1 MDWTILGI
9 EPTEDKKAITAA
21 YRARLRHV
29 NPEDKPEQFK
39 ALRAAYEQALEL
51 CGKAAQPE
59 ERDESP
65 LGLWLERLRLLYMDF
80 PARISVESWQE
91 LMSEDICLS
100 LDSRPLVEDALLRFL
115 MEDFY
120 IPQAVWQY
128 LDSVFDWQSRRAELC
143 ESYPRDFI
151 DYAVI
156 NGIRLA
162 GSPPYELFTP
172 GLDGAACDNYRRIYY
187 RANQLSGQ
195 ELERELEQ
203 LFSLSERHP
212 YGELLSYRLLLEK
225 GQTEQALAGY
235 KSLAERYPEDVKLC
249 LEWTA
254 RCIAIEDYSQGEIY
268 ARRALELS
276 PAHNQA
282 RHMLADCLA
291 GQGNYE
297 DAKKEIF
304 TLMNAA
310 GGDQKRIY
318 ELGGIIRDWNGKIM
332 DALEAQVKAEPQNME
347 LKSRLAWCCLQNDR
361 NQQALELCRAL
372 DDSYTDR
379 YDYHNLY
386 AKTYYALSMYEEAI
400 EHLKAAEEI
409 IRHMEPDGTE
419 KTDRRIDTLPN
430 KIQMQGSCL
439 MALKRQDE
447 AIALFRRA
455 CELSPEDPELV
466 TNLGR
471 ALAAGDKS
479 AEAAACFEKLI
490 RLMPGSYHGYYL
502 LAQSMYDL
510 RRDRDAF
517 DAVNRA
523 LELEGSDLGVYV
535 LKMRILLRNAV
546 WEQVRETLDYLR
558 EHGVT
563 DAIEVVWCEA
573 QLLEFGEGEKE
584 KALELY
590 RSLAERIQGG
600 ESFRKD
606 ASVYYRLLVLE
617 GEKLDAGKPEDRAVM
632 LELAEKGLAL
642 DENDFALLDYK
653 AWLLKR
659 DGQSDKA
666 LEIYHRLE
674 KEPRRTLD
682 VERELAELYY
692 DDLNTNAQKALDYY
706 RMLIENDEQWTWHFY
721 AGTCCKYLG
730 DYESSERHFL
740 RVQELNPD
748 GIDGYN
754 GMSYLYD
761 SMGRWEDSLRQTEKV
776 TEIARRLEG
785 DRSRFFRHKVRVL
798 RRLGRPGEAAAA
810 VDELTGLYGNAGC
823 LRDKFEIYC
832 QFGLWKEAA
841 ELLKQMKRRRLQNMA
856 DYLASKVDLLIYTGH
871 YSRARQAKL
880 DACGLSEADDERF
893 QLLFAEMSMNVPGQ
907 MRIWEKRMKGQQNQ
921 THELTNIA
929 QLQWWSGNYKES
941 RDYAARALRQLDE
954 LIPRNRLYE
963 ALYRCR
969 RVIVLAILGR
979 EDEARR
985 ELEHIRR
992 LPLCENC
999 DYCACKDADIFEANM
1014 EEVLGNYERA
1024 IELHRAGLQRFPDEM
1039 DFAVG
1044 LLRCK
1049 KRGKKK

>member
-29 NPEDKPEQFK
+29 NPEDKPEEFK
-39 ALRAAYEQALEL
+39 ALRSTYEQALEL
-51 CGKAAQPE
+51 CNMPFQPE

-65 LGLWLERLRLLYMDF
+65 LGLWKERLRLLYMDF
-80 PARISVESWQE
+80 PSRISVESWQE
-91 LMSEDICLS
+91 LLNEDICLA
-100 LDSRPLVEDALLRFL
+100 LDSRPMVEEALLRFL

-128 LDSVFDWQSRRAELC
+128 LDGVFDWQLRRGELY

-156 NGIRLA
+156 NGVRFAESLPYKLF
-162 GSPPYELFTP
+162 SP
-172 GLDGAACDNYRRIYY
+172 GRDAAVCDDYRRIYY
-187 RANQLSGQ
+187 RANQLSG
-195 ELERELEQ
+195 EDLERELEQ
-203 LFSLSERHP
+203 LLSLSEKHP

-225 GQTEQALAGY
+225 GETEQAIAGY
-235 KSLAERYPEDVKLC
+235 KALTERYPEDVKLC

-254 RCIAIEDYSQGEIY
+254 RCIAMEDYSQGEVY
-268 ARRALELS
+268 ARRSLELC
-276 PAHNQA
+276 PGHNQA
-282 RHMLADCLA
+282 RLMLADSLA

-297 DAKKEIF
+297 DAKQEIY
-304 TLMNAA
+304 TLMDAA

-318 ELGGIIRDWNGKIM
+318 ELSSIIRSWNEKTM
-332 DALEAQVKAEPQNME
+332 DALESQVKAEPQNME

-361 NQQALELCRAL
+361 NQQALELCRAI

-386 AKTYYALSMYEEAI
+386 AKSCYALFMYEEAL
-400 EHLKAAEEI
+400 EHLKAAEEL
-409 IRHMEPDGTE
+409 IRQMEPDGTE
-419 KTDRRIDTLPN
+419 KTLRRIASLPE

-439 MALKRQDE
+439 IALKRQDE
-447 AIALFRRA
+447 AIAFFRKA
-455 CELSPEDPELV
+455 GDLAPEDPEV
-466 TNLGR
+466 ITNLGR
-471 ALAAGDKS
+471 ALASMGES
-479 AEAAACFEKLI
+479 QEAAACFEKLTQ
-490 RLMPGSYHGYYL
+490 LMPGSYHGYYL
-502 LAQSMYDL
+502 LAQSMFDM
-510 RRDRDAF
+510 RRDREAF

-523 LELEGSDLGVYV
+523 LELEGTDLGVYV
-535 LKMRILLRNAV
+535 LKMRILLRNSV

-558 EHGVT
+558 QHGVT

-573 QLLEFGEGEKE
+573 QLMEFGEEQKE

-590 RSLAERIQGG
+590 HQLEGRIESG
-600 ESFRKD
+600 EHLQD
-606 ASVYYRLLVLE
+606 AARLYYRILVLE
-617 GEKLDAGKPEDRAVM
+617 GEKLDARKAEDRAAM
-632 LELAEKGLAL
+632 LSMAEKGLEA

-659 DGQSDKA
+659 DGRRDDA
-666 LEIYHRLE
+666 LELYHRLE
-674 KEPRRTLD
+674 REPRRNLD

-692 DDLNTNAQKALDYY
+692 EDLNTNAQKALDYY
-706 RMLIENDEQWTWHFY
+706 RTLIENDEQWTWHFY

-730 DYESSERHFL
+730 DYEGSERHFL
-740 RVQELNPD
+740 RVQELCPD

-754 GMSYLYD
+754 GLSFLYD
-761 SMGRWEDSLRQTEKV
+761 LMGRWEDSLRQLEKV
-776 TEIARRLEG
+776 TEIARGLEG

-798 RRLGRPGEAAAA
+798 RRLGRPREAAAV
-810 VDELTGLYGNAGC
+810 VDELTELYGNSGC

-832 QFGLWKEAA
+832 QFGLWKEAS

-856 DYLASKVDLLIYTGH
+856 DYLASKIDLLLFTEH

-880 DACGLSEADDERF
+880 DACGLSEEDDERF
-893 QLLFAEMSMNVPGQ
+893 ELLFAEMHMNEPGQ
-907 MRIWEKRMKGQQNQ
+907 MRIWEKRMKGQQNR
-921 THELTNIA
+921 THELTNMA
-929 QLQWWSGNYKES
+929 QLQWWSGNPEKS
-941 RDYAARALRQLDE
+941 RDYAAQALEQLDA
-954 LIPRNRLYE
+954 LIPQNKLYE

-969 RVIVLAILGR
+969 RAMVLAILGR
-979 EDEARR
+979 EQEARQEF
-985 ELEHIRR
+985 ELIRS

-999 DYCACKDADIFEANM
+999 NYCACKDADIFQANM
-1014 EEVLGNYERA
+1014 EEVLGNYDRA
-1024 IELHRAGLQRFPDEM
+1024 MELHRMGLQRFPDEL

-1044 LLRCK
+1044 MIRCK